1 MVPLDNVIDVKKIS
15 KQDYSNNIFVMIY
28 IMACTIS
35 CMISTIFIIGMIYF
49 YNITDKSSIV
59 KHYKGKLSS
68 DLQKRYDIIS
78 KERRYIS
85 YQGYILGFILSL
97 FIIFYNLKIKG
108 VKMNNFAL
116 VCTVMATCFLTNYF
130 YYILTPKS
138 DWMLNHMGNQEEV
151 KAWLQMYREMS
162 YNYHAGLALGIIAVG
177 ILAFAFRC

>member
-1 MVPLDNVIDVKKIS
+1 
-15 KQDYSNNIFVMIY
+15 
-28 IMACTIS
+28 MACTIS
-35 CMISTIFIIGMIYF
+35 CMISAIFIIGMIYF
-49 YNITDKSSIV
+49 YNMTDKSLIV
-59 KHYKGKLSS
+59 KHYKEKLSS
-68 DLQKRYDIIS
+68 DLQKRYDKIS
-78 KERRYIS
+78 KERMTIS

-108 VKMNNFAL
+108 VKLSNFAL

-162 YNYHAGLALGIIAVG
+162 YNYHMGLVLGIVAVG
-177 ILAFAFRC
+177 IMAFAFRF